1 MAFRL
6 QMGLQGET
14 QIDRILG
21 ISAEGVTDFTKPLN
35 DSKTIILDRV
45 QQNFDKRGAL
55 FGGWKPRTKD
65 YPWPTL
71 EKTGKMRRS
80 FTSAVTSTQLEVSN
94 SDKKKFRIHQSN
106 EPRTKIPRR
115 IMLQID
121 APSAILI
128 TKAFQAYLVGLLR
141 GNR

>member
-6 QMGLQGET
+6 QMGLEGET

-21 ISAEGVTDFTKPLN
+21 ITADGVKDFREPLEK
-35 DSKTIILDRV
+35 SKVIILDRV
-45 QQNFDKRGAL
+45 QQNFDKRGTL
-55 FGGWKPRTKD
+55 FGGWKPRTKS
-65 YPWPTL
+65 YPWPLL
-71 EKTGKMRRS
+71 EKTGKMRKS
-80 FTSAVTSTQLEVSN
+80 FKGEVSTN
-94 SDKKKFRIHQSN
+94 QLTVGNTDDKFKYHQSN
-106 EPRTKIPRR
+106 KSRTKIPRR